1 MRSYQLYLIKDE
13 IASHYVG
20 RERMFYQLFKEHSS
34 ANGELQSI
42 ISRQIEYLT
51 KPLPVLRI
59 HQLLYQQLSKHKGF
73 KVEQGMYYLKTNK
86 LQSTAVLKVLN
97 DRTLLVESDGSLEAE
112 TIFFEVLRKI
122 ETSFMAVD
130 IDSSR
135 YGWLKPI
142 KERKFV

>member
-13 IASHYVG
+13 IARHYVG
-20 RERMFYQLFKEHSS
+20 RERMFYQLFKEFSL
-34 ANGELQSI
+34 AKGEFQSI
-42 ISRQIEYLT
+42 IQRQIEYLT
-51 KPLPVLRI
+51 IPLPVLRI
-59 HQLLYQQLSKHKGF
+59 HQLLYTQLSKHKGF
-73 KVEQGMYYLKTNK
+73 QVEQGIYYLRTNK

-97 DRTLLVESDGSLEAE
+97 DRTLLVEADGSLEAE

-122 ETSFMAVD
+122 ESSFMAVD

>member
-13 IASHYVG
+13 IASDYVG
-20 RERMFYQLFKEHSS
+20 RERMFYQLFKEYSS
-34 ANGELQSI
+34 AHGELRSI

-59 HQLLYQQLSKHKGF
+59 HQLIYQQLSKHKGF
-73 KVEQGMYYLKTNK
+73 QVEQGMYFLRTNK
-86 LQSTAVLKVLN
+86 LQSKAVLKVLN

>member
-20 RERMFYQLFKEHSS
+20 RERMFYQLFQDYHL
-34 ANGELQSI
+34 ADGELKSI
-42 ISRQIEYLT
+42 ISKQIEYVT

-59 HQLLYQQLSKHKGF
+59 HQLLYQHLSNHKGF
-73 KVEQGMYYLKTNK
+73 EAKQGTYYLQTNK
-86 LQSTAVLKVLN
+86 FRGTALLKVAN
-97 DRTLLVESDGSLEAE
+97 DRKLVLESDGSLEVE

-122 ETSFMAVD
+122 ESSFMAVD
-130 IDSSR
+130 LESSR
-135 YGWLKPI
+135 FGWLKPI